1 MRATPDMFG
10 SHFFEDLTQGDSGEN
25 TKEVPKRPKSPPRT
39 CDEWFCRAGIS
50 QWPSHSPDEAL
61 DITDARCRVE
71 RGGKEVVMGSLEEI
85 RSDLEAHSRKWKYL
99 GGAYSQCAAYRGL
112 SA

>member
-10 SHFFEDLTQGDSGEN
+10 SHFFEDLTRGDSGEN

-39 CDEWFCRAGIS
+39 CDEWFCHAGIS

-85 RSDLEAHSRKWKYL
+85 RSDLEAHSRKWK
-99 GGAYSQCAAYRGL
+99 
-112 SA
+112 